1 MTLCFDVLFLLFF
14 FILFVF
20 ILLFSPF
27 ILLMCKYSNNGYNE
41 YCNNSPW
48 SIFVVNQVSLK
59 LFSVFYGGTCFVRIG
74 FVSYE
79 VFANIEEAIWVLV
92 ALLLFT
98 SVDNSAISSIRLIA
112 IPAHSLYLQTEG
124 GVIGEVIKYSTVN
137 ILGATKIWV
146 FILVKTAITWLL
158 SLLPHQQIL
167 LKHTL
172 SPELEWVYFHRSSCK
187 SNKKCCRSYDD
198 WNLHFYYII
207 PVNN

>member
-1 MTLCFDVLFLLFF
+1 
-14 FILFVF
+14 
-20 ILLFSPF
+20 
-27 ILLMCKYSNNGYNE
+27 MCKYSNNGYNE